1 MQKDLKGR
9 SERSAAAAILESEKA
24 LGTRLTRVLTVL
36 ARISK
41 RGCQTVFIR
50 SITTRTDMTCKG

>member
-1 MQKDLKGR
+1 MQKDLKGL

-24 LGTRLTRVLTVL
+24 LGTRLTRVLKVL
-36 ARISK
+36 ERISE

-50 SITTRTDMTCKG
+50 SITTRTDMTCIG